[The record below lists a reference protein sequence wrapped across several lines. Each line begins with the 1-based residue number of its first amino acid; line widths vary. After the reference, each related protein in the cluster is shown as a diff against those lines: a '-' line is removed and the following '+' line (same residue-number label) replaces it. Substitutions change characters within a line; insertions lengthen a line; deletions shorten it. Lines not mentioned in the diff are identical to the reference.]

1 MGLKKY
7 TIEIAVD
14 FTDEGKHKVIVDA
27 AREAARTLLTTA
39 MMLQEKRPPKIALHS
54 SDFFAGNDE
63 LTLDE
68 VQT

>member
-39 MMLQEKRPPKIALHS
+39 MMLQEKRPAKVALHS

-63 LTLDE
+63 LAIDE
-68 VQT
+68 AHS